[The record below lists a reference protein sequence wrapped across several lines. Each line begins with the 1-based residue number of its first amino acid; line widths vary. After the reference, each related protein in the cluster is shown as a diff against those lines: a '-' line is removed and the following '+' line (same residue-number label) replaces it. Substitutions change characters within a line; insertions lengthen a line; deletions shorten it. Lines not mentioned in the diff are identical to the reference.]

1 MKKDLVI
8 FGIGK
13 IAEVI
18 FYYAKEECGF
28 NVVAFCVDEKYKS
41 AEYFHKLPVV
51 SFENVERD
59 FPPGVYDMFIAIG
72 YHDLNRLREARCN
85 EALAKGYKLVNIIS
99 PLANLPKNVSVGW
112 NCFIMPPCFIHP
124 CVSLKNDVFVFSGA
138 MVGHH
143 SVIDDHCWLTSS
155 CNIAGNVRLGSNTFM
170 AINST
175 VGHSVSIGKNCFI
188 GANTLI
194 TKDLEED
201 KVVITESSKP
211 IRLNSSQFL
220 KISNFSSL

>member
-1 MKKDLVI
+1 
-8 FGIGK
+8 
-13 IAEVI
+13 
-18 FYYAKEECGF
+18 
-28 NVVAFCVDEKYKS
+28 
-41 AEYFHKLPVV
+41 
-51 SFENVERD
+51 
-59 FPPGVYDMFIAIG
+59 MFIAIG

-85 EALAKGYKLVNIIS
+85 EAIAKGYELVSIIS

-124 CVSLKNDVFVFSGA
+124 CVSLKNDVFVFNGA

-155 CNIAGNVRLGSNTFM
+155 CNIAGNVCLGSNTFM

-175 VGHSVSIGKNCFI
+175 IGHSVSIGKNCFI
-188 GANTLI
+188 GANALI

-211 IRLNSSQFL
+211 IRLNSRQFL